1 MLNNQSKNKR
11 EQKSLQKNLHEC
23 RNTNDKY
30 KQDFSKQK
38 KTNLYLFL
46 LHYTKWKTDKKY
58 KLNNYN

>member
-1 MLNNQSKNKR
+1 MLNNQSKKKKR

-38 KTNLYLFL
+38 KKQICTYFYCIIQN
-46 LHYTKWKTDKKY
+46 
-58 KLNNYN
+58 

>member
-1 MLNNQSKNKR
+1 MLNNQSKKKR

-38 KTNLYLFL
+38 KNKFVLIFIALY
-46 LHYTKWKTDKKY
+46 KMK
-58 KLNNYN
+58 NR